1 MPKKSE
7 ENTYLVGY
15 RKPPTEHQFKKGT
28 SGNSKGRP
36 RKNSKKKETNIELLS
51 RIFDEEIITGNGAK
65 ISFRE
70 AALRKLLTSIAN
82 KGNVKAMLTL
92 MELLPASQ
100 ENPADHRAEVRRK
113 LNDLA
118 LRLKDAQERGIDPSL
133 CRSQETQ
140 DNNHKV

>member
-1 MPKKSE
+1 MPKKIE
-7 ENTYLVGY
+7 EKNYLVGY
-15 RKPPTEHQFKKGT
+15 GKPPTAHQFKKGT

-36 RKNSKKKETNIELLS
+36 RKNSKKKETHIELLS
-51 RIFDEEIITGNGAK
+51 RIFDEQIITGNGAK
-65 ISFRE
+65 ISFLE

-82 KGNVKAMLTL
+82 KGNAKAMLTL

-100 ENPADHRAEVRRK
+100 EDPVDHRAEVRRK

-133 CRSQETQ
+133 CRETQ